1 MATSP
6 ACSIMVPRAERRR
19 GVGAKRV
26 DTAKR
31 LSDRLLCRKARQ
43 SIGDV
48 EPGSLEVHEDVT
60 LRPESGIIVECPG
73 RDADHAPVYRRQR
86 STAYPAECPSIPWRF
101 HAYWCL
107 VGLDELCPGDP
118 LELRGIENQ
127 LGKEGRTASLPAA
140 RAMTEIKG
148 GRGARHLVP

>member
-31 LSDRLLCRKARQ
+31 LSDPLLNRKARQ

-60 LRPESGIIVECPG
+60 LRPKSGIIVECPG
-73 RDADHAPVYRRQR
+73 GDADHAPVYRRQR
-86 STAYPAECPSIPWRF
+86 STAYLAECSSIPWRF
-101 HAYWCL
+101 DGHRCL
-107 VGLDELCPGDP
+107 VGLDERSPANP
-118 LELRGIENQ
+118 LEFCGIENQ
-127 LGKEGRTASLPAA
+127 LGYEG
-140 RAMTEIKG
+140 
-148 GRGARHLVP
+148 

>member
-43 SIGDV
+43 SIGDL

-60 LRPESGIIVECPG
+60 LWPKFGITVECP
-73 RDADHAPVYRRQR
+73 RKDADHIPVHRRQR
-86 STAYPAECPSIPWRF
+86 STAYLAECPSIPWRF

-107 VGLDELCPGDP
+107 VSLDERSAGNP
-118 LELRGIENQ
+118 LELCGLEYQ
-127 LGKEGRTASLPAA
+127 LVNEC
-140 RAMTEIKG
+140 
-148 GRGARHLVP
+148 